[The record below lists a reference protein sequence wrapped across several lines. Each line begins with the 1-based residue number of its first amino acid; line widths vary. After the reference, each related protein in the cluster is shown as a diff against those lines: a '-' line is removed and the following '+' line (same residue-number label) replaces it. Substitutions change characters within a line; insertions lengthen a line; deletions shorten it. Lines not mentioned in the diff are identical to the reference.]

1 MKLRKFFEVRGVY
14 VNKWAI
20 YELSDEQ
27 CERFGKRYAVSCG
40 VFTEDSIEVNG
51 EDNLLGWLDTSR
63 HEGFFE
69 TYNEAV
75 MHIKLIDA
83 SAKINKLENAVIK
96 LEAIVDNSHI
106 DDWTADL
113 L

>member
-1 MKLRKFFEVRGVY
+1 MKLRNFFEVRGVN

-40 VFTEDSIEVNG
+40 VFTEYSIEVNG
-51 EDNLLGWLDTSR
+51 ENKLLSCLEPSR

-83 SAKINKLENAVIK
+83 TAKINKLENAVIK
-96 LEAIVDNSHI
+96 LEAIVDNCHI
-106 DDWTADL
+106 NDWTADL